1 MYWLWC
7 PLLAYFLGSLPFGLF
22 IARMSCGIDLREQ
35 GSCNTGAT
43 NVARLCGVKWG
54 LCALLLDMLK
64 GYIPVYMDTEVSTSI
79 FFISLVALVAVLG
92 HVFSPFL
99 RFRGGKAVAT
109 SIGAFAALAPATTL
123 VCVLLAILVIADLCF
138 GSARLLYTFW
148 CMVVYTT
155 CLYTHP
161 SSILATQR
169 KHFPFIPWRRK
180 FLAIEEKMHSAKYSK
195 NLKRTD
201 PLEQRKHS
209 MMELNGGQNLVIYF

>member
-123 VCVLLAILVIADLCF
+123 VCVLLAILVIATSGYVSL
-138 GSARLLYTFW
+138 GSLTFALALP
-148 CMVVYTT
+148 VF
-155 CLYTHP
+155 
-161 SSILATQR
+161 SILFGAWSY
-169 KHFPFIPWRRK
+169 IPLACILTLLLFWRHKENISR
-180 FLAIEEKMHSAKYSK
+180 LYRGEENSWQ
-195 NLKRTD
+195 LK
-201 PLEQRKHS
+201 KK
-209 MMELNGGQNLVIYF
+209 